1 MIKKIL
7 TIFFVLFF
15 FVKADSQIKNK
26 INIIVK
32 IDNQAITNVDIKNEI
47 KYLIAINNQLEE
59 VKFDEL
65 KKFAKDSLIKE
76 IIKKKELL
84 NYYVLDQK
92 SEFLDNYIDDFF
104 KKLNINNKEEL
115 ELYLLKYDLSLDEV
129 TKKFEIEVVWNE
141 YIFTKYKD
149 QVKVDV
155 EKLKEKIENTQIKS
169 DAYLLSEILYQI
181 KNKNEIKSKYNE
193 ILNSVREIEFKN
205 TANIFSVSDTSKYG
219 GDIGWINER
228 QLSKNINKNIKNLNK
243 GEISQPIIVPGGIL
257 ILKIN
262 DKKIENVEINKDEE
276 LKNLIAFEKNKQF
289 NQYSLIHYNKIKF
302 NSKIKDE

>member
-1 MIKKIL
+1 M
-7 TIFFVLFF
+7 
-15 FVKADSQIKNK
+15 
-26 INIIVK
+26 
-32 IDNQAITNVDIKNEI
+32 
-47 KYLIAINNQLEE
+47 Y
-59 VKFDEL
+59 
-65 KKFAKDSLIKE
+65 
-76 IIKKKELL
+76 
-84 NYYVLDQK
+84 
-92 SEFLDNYIDDFF
+92 
-104 KKLNINNKEEL
+104 
-115 ELYLLKYDLSLDEV
+115 
-129 TKKFEIEVVWNE
+129 
-141 YIFTKYKD
+141 
-149 QVKVDV
+149 QV
-155 EKLKEKIENTQIKS
+155 
-169 DAYLLSEILYQI
+169 

-228 QLSKNINKNIKNLNK
+228 QLSKNIIKNIKNLNK

-262 DKKIENVEINKDEE
+262 DKKIENVKINKDEE

>member
-92 SEFLDNYIDDFF
+92 SEFLDNYIDNFF

-129 TKKFEIEVVWNE
+129 TKKFEIEVIWNE

-169 DAYLLSEILYQI
+169 DAYLLSEILYQV

-289 NQYSLIHYNKIKF
+289 NQ
-302 NSKIKDE
+302 